1 MDMGPYIRGKL
12 AADMFARDYSAA
24 ILSGDKALQADFMA
38 RYRSN
43 PARLAEELYE
53 PLRDQMQAE
62 NTLFT
67 ADDIRR
73 TCDYIAAV
81 LAAATRRR

>member
-12 AADMFARDYSAA
+12 AADMFCRDYSTA
-24 ILSGDKALQADFMA
+24 ILRGAKSLQDDFMQ
-38 RYRSN
+38 RYRAD
-43 PARLAEELYE
+43 PAGLAEELYA
-53 PLRDQMQAE
+53 PLEAQMQAE

-73 TCDYIAAV
+73 ACDYIAAC
-81 LAAATRRR
+81 LAARR